1 MPRRA
6 VCCGI
11 EKPFSVPT
19 HTRCASLDDAG
30 GLNARTERGIDRSDA
45 NASDRTHART
55 HARTRSVRRRTDG
68 RTRRA
73 REILKGNGLEPWRL
87 RGICSRAWARSW
99 IGANGCSRVL
109 TLRADSRRVAF
120 LVHERR
126 VRLTTSSQSIKR
138 FEQTGTSHTYRN
150 KPRRESPWRSAC
162 LNCAVRMRSRRC

>member
-1 MPRRA
+1 M
-6 VCCGI
+6 
-11 EKPFSVPT
+11 PT

-45 NASDRTHART
+45 NAFDRTHART
-55 HARTRSVRRRTDG
+55 HARTRSVRRQTDG
-68 RTRRA
+68 RDA
-73 REILKGNGLEPWRL
+73 LEILKGNGLEPWRP

-99 IGANGCSRVL
+99 IGANRCSRGL
-109 TLRADSRRVAF
+109 THRADSRRVAF

-126 VRLTTSSQSIKR
+126 VRLTTNSQSIKR

-162 LNCAVRMRSRRC
+162 LNCTVRMRLRRC